1 SLHGSAAS
9 YALSVLDRRDV
20 GPSLRWRNSKWLLSS
35 RFSRTARMRR
45 NLPVQGPLQ
54 AKLSPEGMRSSMAS
68 RQKRYYW
75 KASATEFET
84 FREGLYREHDPQT
97 ASQCQLV
104 EIIASHFWRLRRTP
118 GFEARL
124 LNRHT
129 GSSENQQAKR
139 LIFLGW
145 NDVPGGPDPDLPG
158 ALDPARDGTT
168 PVQPEKE
175 DCPDDTE
182 QSEPVRVIQFG
193 QKSEPSE
200 APAYS
205 RLETIDRHETSL
217 INGLI
222 KALHLLS
229 VLQSRR

>member
-1 SLHGSAAS
+1 MATQQQILANRENAKKSA
-9 YALSVLDRRDV
+9 
-20 GPSLRWRNSKWLLSS
+20 GP
-35 RFSRTARMRR
+35 RTTSGKTVSRR
-45 NLPVQGPLQ
+45 NALKHGLT
-54 AKLSPEGMRSSMAS
+54 AKTLLLEGE
-68 RQKRYYW
+68 
-75 KASATEFET
+75 SATEFET

-175 DCPDDTE
+175 DCPDDPE
-182 QSEPVRVIQFG
+182 QSERVRVIQFG